1 MSAPE
6 PTSPFG
12 ATLAAGRHGA
22 PTDAPVRITA
32 RRYSLVQ
39 LSARRGQS
47 DTLAGAIRTAF
58 GLDLPPP
65 GRAANAG
72 DLTALWT
79 QPSVWL
85 LTAPLDKSGAFAR
98 SVKDACGDAGSV
110 VDQTQGRA
118 VLLLS
123 GARTRDVL
131 ARICRLDLH
140 PRVFRPG
147 DVAATPIAELPCL
160 LHQRK
165 QSLSPC
171 ARGQGEEAGPIFALI
186 VQASCAAWF
195 AEAVRRAAMSIGYEI
210 A

>member
-6 PTSPFG
+6 PACPFG
-12 ATLAAGRHGA
+12 AALPAARYGA
-22 PTDAPVRITA
+22 PTDAPVRVTA

-47 DTLAGAIRTAF
+47 DALAGAMRTAF

-65 GRAANAG
+65 GRAATAG
-72 DLTALWT
+72 DLTALWM
-79 QPSVWL
+79 QPSTWL
-85 LTAPLDKSGAFAR
+85 LMAPPAEPGTLAR

-123 GARTRDVL
+123 GAATRDVL

-140 PRVFRPG
+140 PRAFHAG
-147 DVAATPIAELPCL
+147 DVAATPVAELACL
-160 LHQRK
+160 LYQRDDAP
-165 QSLSPC
+165 SF
-171 ARGQGEEAGPIFALI
+171 ELI
-186 VQASCAAWF
+186 VSASCAVWF

>member
-6 PTSPFG
+6 PASPFG
-12 ATLAAGRHGA
+12 AALPTGRYGA
-22 PTDAPVRITA
+22 PTDTPVRITA

-47 DTLAGAIRTAF
+47 DALAGAMRSAF

-65 GRAANAG
+65 GRAATAG
-72 DLTALWT
+72 ELTALWM
-79 QPSVWL
+79 QPSTWL
-85 LTAPLDKSGAFAR
+85 LVAPSAEPGTLAR
-98 SVKDACGDAGSV
+98 SVKDACGGAGSV

-123 GARTRDVL
+123 GDRAREVL

-140 PRVFRPG
+140 VLAFHPG
-147 DVAATPIAELPCL
+147 DVAATPVAELPCL
-160 LHQRK
+160 LYQRDDAP
-165 QSLSPC
+165 SF
-171 ARGQGEEAGPIFALI
+171 EVI
-186 VQASCAAWF
+186 VPASCAAWF